1 MSPANKVPAELTF
14 VGTATTLL
22 SVGPFTVL
30 TDPNFLHRGERA
42 YLGYGLWSKRLTEPA
57 LTPEQLPP
65 VDVIVLSH
73 LHGDHWDSRSRRE
86 LSHDLPVVTTPHAAR
101 RLRTRQGFAAAVGLR
116 TWQQHA
122 LTKDGYALTI
132 TSAPAE
138 HSTSPV
144 IRTLLPPVMGSVLE
158 AADQDGRV
166 VRRIYISGDTM
177 VFGGLDAIAERHG
190 PVDAA
195 VLHVG
200 GTTLPGGF
208 VVTMT
213 GADAVECL
221 RRIRPRMAIPV
232 HYDDYGVFKSGLDD
246 VRRATEGAGLGV
258 EMRYVRRGET
268 TAL

>member
-1 MSPANKVPAELTF
+1 VPAELTF
-14 VGTATTLL
+14 IGTATTLL
-22 SVGPFTVL
+22 EIGPFTVL

-57 LTPEQLPP
+57 LTPAQLPP

-73 LHGDHWDSRSRRE
+73 LHGDHWDRRARNE

-101 RLRTRQGFAAAVGLR
+101 RLRGRQRFAAAVGLQ
-116 TWQQHA
+116 TWQQHS
-122 LTKDGYALTI
+122 LTKDGYTLGI
-132 TSAPAE
+132 TSVPGE
-138 HSTSPV
+138 HSTNPV
-144 IRTLLPPVMGSVLE
+144 LRTLLPPVMGSVLE
-158 AADQDGRV
+158 ASDPGGNV
-166 VRRIYISGDTM
+166 IRRIYISGDTM
-177 VFGGLDAIAERHG
+177 IFAGLGEIAERYG
-190 PVDAA
+190 PLDAA

-221 RRIRPRMAIPV
+221 RRVRPRVAVPV
-232 HYDDYGVFKSGLDD
+232 HYDDYGLFKSGLAD
-246 VRRATEGAGLGV
+246 VRKAAEAAGLGV
-258 EMRYVRRGET
+258 DMRYVRRGET

>member
-1 MSPANKVPAELTF
+1 MPAELTF
-14 VGTATTLL
+14 IGTATTLL
-22 SVGPFTVL
+22 EIGPFMIL
-30 TDPNFLHRGERA
+30 TDPNFLHRGEHA

-57 LTPEQLPP
+57 LTPAQLPP

-73 LHGDHWDSRSRRE
+73 LHGDHWDRRSRHE

-101 RLRTRQGFAAAVGLR
+101 RLRSRQRFAAAVGLP
-116 TWQQHA
+116 TWQQHSLA
-122 LTKDGYALTI
+122 KDGCTLTI
-132 TSAPAE
+132 TAVPAE
-138 HSTSPV
+138 HSVSPV

-158 AADQDGRV
+158 AADQDGQLI
-166 VRRIYISGDTM
+166 RRIYISGDTM

-195 VLHVG
+195 VVHVG

-221 RRIRPRMAIPV
+221 RRIRPRMAVPV
-232 HYDDYGVFKSGLDD
+232 HYDDYGVFKSGLQD
-246 VRRATEGAGLGV
+246 VRKAAEGAGLGV
-258 EMRYVRRGET
+258 EMRYVRHGES
-268 TAL
+268 APL

>member
-1 MSPANKVPAELTF
+1 MPAELTF
-14 VGTATTLL
+14 IRTATTLL
-22 SVGPFTVL
+22 EIGPFMIL

-57 LTPEQLPP
+57 LTPAQLPP

-73 LHGDHWDSRSRRE
+73 LHGDHWDRRSRHE

-101 RLRTRQGFAAAVGLR
+101 RLRSRQRFAAAVGLP
-116 TWQQHA
+116 TWQQHSLA
-122 LTKDGYALTI
+122 KDGCTLKI
-132 TSAPAE
+132 TAVPAE
-138 HSTSPV
+138 HSASPV

-158 AADQDGRV
+158 AADQDGQLI
-166 VRRIYISGDTM
+166 RRIYISGDTM

-195 VLHVG
+195 VVHLS

-213 GADAVECL
+213 GTDAE
-221 RRIRPRMAIPV
+221 A
-232 HYDDYGVFKSGLDD
+232 
-246 VRRATEGAGLGV
+246 AEGAGLGV
-258 EMRYVRRGET
+258 EMRYVRRGEST
-268 TAL
+268 PL